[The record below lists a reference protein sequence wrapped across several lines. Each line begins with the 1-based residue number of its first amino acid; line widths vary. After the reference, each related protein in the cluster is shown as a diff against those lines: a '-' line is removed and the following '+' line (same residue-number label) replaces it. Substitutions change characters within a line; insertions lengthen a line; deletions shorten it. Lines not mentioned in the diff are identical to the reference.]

1 MGYSWHEGLI
11 VLVST
16 APTEEEKMM
25 DFIRIMFFLPLC
37 LPLCTA
43 AQSTKISIAVE
54 ALTERNIPGIE
65 IAPELSE
72 TVIHL
77 EGMAVPAQELL
88 GRLLSNAKSGYWGNL
103 DMFTLK
109 PLTEERGR
117 LTFADRRLIVT
128 CSLRLN
134 RDDAPMAAT
143 IEECRY
149 NELAVPYRLRGTF
162 FDPPS
167 R

>member
-1 MGYSWHEGLI
+1 
-11 VLVST
+11 
-16 APTEEEKMM
+16 MM
-25 DFIRIMFFLPLC
+25 DFVRIVFFLPLC
-37 LPLCTA
+37 LPLCIA
-43 AQSTKISIAVE
+43 SQSTEISIAVE
-54 ALTERNIPGIE
+54 ALTERDIPGIE

-77 EGMAVPAQELL
+77 EGMAVPAQEIL
-88 GRLLSNAKSGYWGNL
+88 GRFLSNAKSGRWGNL
-103 DMFTLK
+103 DMFTLR
-109 PLTEERGR
+109 PLAEERAR

-134 RDDAPMAAT
+134 WDDTPMAAT

-149 NELAVPYRLRGTF
+149 NELTVPYRLREPL
-162 FDPPS
+162 FDPPN